1 MKVILITEVGGLG
14 EIGDIVEVA
23 DGYGRNFLLPQRLAV
38 AATAKNTR
46 QLEHESR
53 LREHRIARARK
64 AAETV
69 AGKLQAMSCRFTR
82 KVGEEGRLFG
92 SVTTMDIAEQLQ
104 GAGLEVERRRIVLD
118 QPIKSLG
125 DFTVAVRLQADV
137 MSSVKV
143 SVVPE
148 E

>member
-23 DGYGRNFLLPQRLAV
+23 NGYGRNFLLPRRLAV
-38 AATAKNTR
+38 ATTAKNTR

-69 AGKLQAMSCRFTR
+69 AGKLQAMSCRFR
-82 KVGEEGRLFG
+82 HKVGEEGRLFG

>member
-23 DGYGRNFLLPQRLAV
+23 NGYGRNFLLPRRLAV
-38 AATAKNTR
+38 AATAKNKR